1 MIVQLGA
8 FTYQKNYDF
17 TVKLAN
23 SLKQRK
29 KVFFVLYGDGADKA
43 KIRDQIQKLGLENKV
58 ILNRSV
64 ANVNEILCAADG
76 VIFPSRF
83 EPFGI
88 VALEAQ
94 AAGVPIAV
102 SNVFVNELN
111 ITPLISYLHLDVN
124 RWENWILNLTI
135 NQIHEEKNIHIVLI
149 KVDIIF
155 MVTLKN
161 CFYFLKK

>member
-155 MVTLKN
+155 IVTLKN

>member
-135 NQIHEEKNIHIVLI
+135 NQIHEEK
-149 KVDIIF
+149 IF
-155 MVTLKN
+155 TL
-161 CFYFLKK
+161 Y